1 MEHGNSEH
9 HASGGDHGAY
19 PYNEMRAAGTK
30 DRIWD
35 SPQTKGQGEK
45 RETAGD
51 QEVIREVEGKPGEK
65 SATEAG
71 CGKQEITD
79 SSPRRV

>member
-19 PYNEMRAAGTK
+19 PYNEMRAAGTE
-30 DRIWD
+30 DRIRD
-35 SPQTKGQGEK
+35 SPQTKGQV
-45 RETAGD
+45 ETAGD
-51 QEVIREVEGKPGEK
+51 QEVIREVEGEPGEK